1 MTTAI
6 KITLLLVALMIAE
19 NVIYFN
25 IAGKILING
34 LDLAAFSPIFIY
46 GLFDTIQELKK
57 L

>member
-1 MTTAI
+1 MRTAI

-19 NVIYFN
+19 NIIYFN
-25 IAGKILING
+25 ITGKILINS